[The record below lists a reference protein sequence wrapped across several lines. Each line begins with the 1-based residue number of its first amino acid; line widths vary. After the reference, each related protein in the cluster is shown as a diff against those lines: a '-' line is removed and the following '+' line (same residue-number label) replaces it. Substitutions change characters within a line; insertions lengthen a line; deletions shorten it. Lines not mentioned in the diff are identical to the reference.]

1 MRPDLRNIGGV
12 PATRVQQGEIAV
24 GINAE
29 FDRIVTLEPRS
40 DATEH
45 VPSAA
50 QPVELTPL
58 AVPVAPVEARSRPR
72 WIVPA
77 AIFAVGLIASGALGY
92 FLYTTSSQLTSA
104 KHQLATTQAA
114 LTSTQTQLG
123 DAQAEARHQKQV
135 RDYQTLVLTN
145 QGKVL
150 TDYESF
156 SKTCKSYDTCLNG
169 GQAILTELQAF
180 QSARQSATVPSEL
193 SGVDSQLGDSI
204 SAGIASLQ
212 EFVNGM
218 ETFNSNKITDGLKKL
233 DSAMLSMSKAEA
245 ALGAQVK

>member
-1 MRPDLRNIGGV
+1 M
-12 PATRVQQGEIAV
+12 

-29 FDRIVTLEPRS
+29 FDRIVTLEPRFE
-40 DATEH
+40 ATEP
-45 VPSAA
+45 VPPEAPPA
-50 QPVELTPL
+50 EPPPI
-58 AVPVAPVEARSRPR
+58 AVPVAPAESRQRPR

-77 AIFAVGLIASGALGY
+77 AIFAVGLIASGTLGY
-92 FLYTTSSQLTSA
+92 FLYTTTSQLTST
-104 KHQLATTQAA
+104 KHHLATTQVT
-114 LTSTQTQLG
+114 LTSTQAQLAG
-123 DAQAEARHQKQV
+123 AQTEAQHQMQI

-156 SKTCKSYDTCLNG
+156 SKLCKSYDTCLNG
-169 GQAILTELQAF
+169 GQAILADLQAF

-218 ETFNSNKITDGLKKL
+218 ETFNGNKITDGLKKL
-233 DSAMLSMSKAEA
+233 DNAMLSMSKAEA
-245 ALGAQVK
+245 AIGAQVK